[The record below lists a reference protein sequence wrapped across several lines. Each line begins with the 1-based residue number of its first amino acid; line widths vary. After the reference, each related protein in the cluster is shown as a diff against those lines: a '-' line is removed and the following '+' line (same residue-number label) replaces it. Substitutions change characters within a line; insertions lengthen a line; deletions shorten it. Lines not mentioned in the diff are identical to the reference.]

1 MTASLP
7 ARVAALREKLDRLK
21 SLSSKTAEASD
32 LSGLRGDLDQPAR
45 AVAAMVKRH
54 SLFQSLGVPT
64 TAPESLSNLRQR
76 AESMRGK
83 FRGDRT
89 SATLKKGTA
98 WKSLIN
104 EATAVSSDLDK
115 ALNAAW
121 RNYRSIL
128 FAGDPP
134 NKVRGS
140 LAQTPRNKAALEAYS
155 ETYDAFTRLFQTF
168 PTAPMVIE
176 RVQGLA
182 LELVRIGE
190 RFDYDVDPEVK
201 TFLEAVQAGGAPLS
215 LLTPAVLAW
224 MKAGDGMDSYRIRAA
239 DVQ

>member
-7 ARVAALREKLDRLK
+7 ARVAALHEKLDRLK

-32 LSGLRGDLDQPAR
+32 LSGLRSDLDQPAR

-64 TAPESLSNLRQR
+64 PTPESLADLRQR
-76 AESMRGK
+76 AESVRGK

-89 SATLKKGTA
+89 STTLKKGTA
-98 WKSLIN
+98 WKSLIS

-115 ALNAAW
+115 TLNAAW

-128 FAGDPP
+128 FAGDLP

-155 ETYDAFTRLFQTF
+155 ETYEAFTRLFQTF
-168 PTAPMVIE
+168 PTDPMVIE

-182 LELVRIGE
+182 LELVRIAE
-190 RFDYDVDPEVK
+190 RFDYDVDPEV
-201 TFLEAVQAGGAPLS
+201 TAFLEAVQAGGAPLS
-215 LLTPAVLAW
+215 LRTPAVLAW

-239 DVQ
+239 EVQ